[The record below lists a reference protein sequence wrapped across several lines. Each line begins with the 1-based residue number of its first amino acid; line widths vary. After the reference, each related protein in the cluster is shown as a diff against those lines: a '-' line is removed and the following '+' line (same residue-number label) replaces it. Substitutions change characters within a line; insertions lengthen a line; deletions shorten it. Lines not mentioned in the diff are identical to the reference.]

1 MVTNQQKS
9 VNVCKKKKIYGTCLE
24 KSRPL
29 CYYLTYISFWVFV
42 GKYALVLGVRYEK
55 IAKERNGCAM
65 KKAYQKPVLYA
76 ESYELAEHIAACGI
90 KLNQE
95 TIFGCDVVGGTIL
108 EDMGLGKYFQV
119 PNVCSNVIFDKKSIQ
134 EYCYTNGCNL
144 NVLHTS

>member
-1 MVTNQQKS
+1 M
-9 VNVCKKKKIYGTCLE
+9 
-24 KSRPL
+24 
-29 CYYLTYISFWVFV
+29 

-119 PNVCSNVIFDKKSIQ
+119 SESCNKVIFDWEYFNKNSIQ
-134 EYCYTNGCNL
+134 EYCYTNGCGL

>member
-1 MVTNQQKS
+1 M
-9 VNVCKKKKIYGTCLE
+9 
-24 KSRPL
+24 
-29 CYYLTYISFWVFV
+29 

-90 KLNQE
+90 KLNTDNLWE
-95 TIFGCDVVGGTIL
+95 CGIVGGTIL
-108 EDMGLGKYFQV
+108 GIEAIEGWFISTTNCSKYNNNSINQ
-119 PNVCSNVIFDKKSIQ
+119 IQ
-134 EYCYTNGCNL
+134 EYCYTNGCGL